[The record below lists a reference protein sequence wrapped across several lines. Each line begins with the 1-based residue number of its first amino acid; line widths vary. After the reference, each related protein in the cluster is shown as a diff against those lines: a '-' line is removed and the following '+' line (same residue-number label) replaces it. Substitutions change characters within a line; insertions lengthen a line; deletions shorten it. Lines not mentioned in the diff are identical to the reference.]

1 MVGKSLLLLL
11 HVTCGYMFLTAQAAV
26 HVHMYFK
33 NPCFATGVCSRPECT
48 NPTVKCLKPCVP
60 FIPLCWALY
69 QDFSVSD
76 NYSFCFQS
84 LIV

>member
-1 MVGKSLLLLL
+1 MIEMNFPMFHDLMTLDNFFFLQAQDWTCLMVGKSLLLLL

-48 NPTVKCLKPCVP
+48 NPTV
-60 FIPLCWALY
+60 
-69 QDFSVSD
+69 
-76 NYSFCFQS
+76 
-84 LIV
+84 